1 MRHELAHLFAF
12 RRSAST
18 PPLLSEGLA
27 VWLQETD
34 FGQPIHFAALPLLLL
49 GTLPLPKLLRAKFFF
64 DETHRQSCYI
74 LAGSFTGFLI
84 HRYGWDRSREL
95 YRSCNGYRFTAKFQ
109 RCFGISLKTA
119 ARLWRNEVM
128 VKPILILKFEKHP
141 YC

>member
-1 MRHELAHLFAF
+1 MDLNTGGTIIWRANAIVIANENRVEEAMRHELAHLFAF

-84 HRYGWDRSREL
+84 HRYGWDR
-95 YRSCNGYRFTAKFQ
+95 
-109 RCFGISLKTA
+109 
-119 ARLWRNEVM
+119 
-128 VKPILILKFEKHP
+128 
-141 YC
+141 